1 MGKKGDALRAEVID
15 ALERAEGPLSAY
27 DILAELRG
35 NHPKIAPTTIYRA
48 LAALSESGKIHRLE
62 SLNAYLLCGCDEH
75 GHDHD
80 AILSICDDCGTVE
93 ETVAPELLASMSK
106 VLGKSGFEATRH
118 VVEIHGT
125 CADCG
130 PEQTNS

>member
-1 MGKKGDALRAEVID
+1 MGKKGDALRADVIG
-15 ALERAEGPLSAY
+15 ALKSSDGPMSAY
-27 DILAELRG
+27 DILAELRAT
-35 NHPKIAPTTIYRA
+35 NPKLAPTTIYRA
-48 LAALSESGKIHRLE
+48 LASLSDTGQIHRLE
-62 SLNAYLLCGCDEH
+62 SLNAYLLCGCEEH
-75 GHDHD
+75 GHGHD